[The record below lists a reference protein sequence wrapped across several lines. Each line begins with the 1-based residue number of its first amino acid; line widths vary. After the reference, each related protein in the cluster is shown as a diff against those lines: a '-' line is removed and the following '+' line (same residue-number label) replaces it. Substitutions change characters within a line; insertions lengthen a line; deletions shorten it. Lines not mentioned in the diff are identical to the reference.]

1 MIEIDGLDAYKFEII
16 SFHKSYTSMMMEE
29 TFLIL
34 KDFISGNTKILNEWL
49 SIKIRK
55 PNVKIN

>member
-1 MIEIDGLDAYKFEII
+1 MIEIDGLEAYRFEII
-16 SFHKSYTSMMMEE
+16 SFHKNYTSMMMEE

-34 KDFISGNTKILNEWL
+34 KDFMSGNIKILNEWL

>member
-1 MIEIDGLDAYKFEII
+1 MIEIDGLDVYRFEII
-16 SFHKSYTSMMMEE
+16 SFHKNYTSMMMEE
-29 TFLIL
+29 TSLIL
-34 KDFISGNTKILNEWL
+34 KDFMSGNTKILNEWL